1 MEPFCRYICIISGLV
16 KDLDVHKYDY
26 ATKFLSSHGTYILVE
41 KQLVPQEDSGN
52 AETDSTSTPLP
63 PQYTYVPLLDKY
75 DELFPNYKLH
85 VSHVEKKKHR
95 SRSSKSQSPAGIKG
109 TKARTKVSA
118 TPSFRSPSRKR

>member
-1 MEPFCRYICIISGLV
+1 MYIFTISGLV

-41 KQLVPQEDSGN
+41 KQLIPQEENGN
-52 AETDSTSTPLP
+52 TETDSQSTPVP

-75 DELFPNYKLH
+75 NELFPNYKLH
-85 VSHVEKKKHR
+85 VSQVEKKKHR
-95 SRSSKSQSPAGIKG
+95 SKSLKAQSPAGIKG
-109 TKARTKVSA
+109 AKVRNKTSA